1 MAHDATYLGRWRL
14 QGARVMLTKKLKIGI
29 VCPYGWDTPGGV
41 QNHIRDLAEFLIAAG
56 HDVSVLAPA
65 IDEEKLPSY
74 VVSAGKPISIP
85 YNGAVARVL
94 FGPIAY
100 ARVRQWISNGNF
112 DLLHLHEPAI
122 PSISLLA
129 CWAAEGPMV
138 GTFHA
143 AAKRQKVIFAIGPI
157 LEPAIEKLSARI
169 AVSEAARL
177 TLTDHLETD
186 AVVIPNGIYATRY
199 AEGVAQEKWQ
209 GNTIGFIG
217 RFEEPRKGLQ
227 VLVDALPI
235 ISRFAPDVRVLVA
248 GPGDPKDVEKHID
261 PQLRKRFEF
270 LGRISEEEKADF
282 MSSVSLYVAPNTGGE
297 SFGIILAEA
306 LAGGACVVASD
317 IPAFD
322 SLLGGGEYGALF
334 ESENSTDLAKVV
346 IDLLRDD
353 SKRNELAAAGKARS
367 ELFDWDVVADQ
378 IFSIYEMA
386 MVGSDGVTLSSDNR
400 SWNRFL
406 SRDEEKK

>member
-1 MAHDATYLGRWRL
+1 MISRK
-14 QGARVMLTKKLKIGI
+14 LTIGI

-41 QNHIRDLAEFLIAAG
+41 QNHVRDLAEFLIEVG
-56 HDVSVLAPA
+56 HNVSVLAPV
-65 IDEEKLPSY
+65 IDESALPPY
-74 VVSAGKPISIP
+74 VVNAGKPISIP

-94 FGPIAY
+94 FGPIAF
-100 ARVRQWISNGNF
+100 ARVRQWIASGNF
-112 DLLHLHEPAI
+112 DILHLHEPAI

-143 AAKRQKVIFAIGPI
+143 AAKHQKVIYAIGPI

-177 TLTDHLETD
+177 TLTNHLETD
-186 AVVIPNGIYATRY
+186 AVVIPNGIYAKRY
-199 AEGVAQEKWQ
+199 ANGVRQDKWS

-227 VLVDALPI
+227 VLLDALPI
-235 ISRFAPDVRVLVA
+235 IARFAPDVRVLVA
-248 GPGDPKDVEKHID
+248 GPGDSQEVLKSID
-261 PQLRKRFEF
+261 PQLRHRFEF
-270 LGRISEEEKADF
+270 LGRISESEKADF
-282 MSSVSLYVAPNTGGE
+282 MSSVAIYVAPNTGGE

-317 IPAFD
+317 IAALD
-322 SLLGGGEYGALF
+322 SLLGGGEFGALF
-334 ESENSTDLAKVV
+334 TSEDSTDLAKTV
-346 IDLLRDD
+346 IDLLRDE
-353 SKRNELAAAGKARS
+353 SKRNELSVKGKAHAQI
-367 ELFDWDVVADQ
+367 FDWEVVADQ

-386 MVGSDGVTLSSDNR
+386 MVGGEKITLTSENR

-406 SRDEEKK
+406 SKDGGKP

>member
-1 MAHDATYLGRWRL
+1 MGRWRF
-14 QGARVMLTKKLKIGI
+14 QGAKLTLKEKLAIGI

-41 QNHIRDLAEFLIAAG
+41 QNHVRDLAEYLINAG
-56 HDVSVLAPA
+56 HRVSVLAPV
-65 IDEEKLPSY
+65 IDESLLPPY
-74 VVSAGKPISIP
+74 VVNAGKPISIP

-94 FGPIAY
+94 FGPIAF
-100 ARVRQWISNGNF
+100 ARVRQWIQSGDF
-112 DLLHLHEPAI
+112 DILHLHEPAI

-143 AAKRQKVIFAIGPI
+143 AAKHQKVIYAIGPI

-177 TLTDHLETD
+177 TLTNHLETD
-186 AVVIPNGIYATRY
+186 AVVIPNGIYAKRY
-199 AEGVAQEKWQ
+199 AHGVKRENWS
-209 GNTIGFIG
+209 GNTLGFIG

-227 VLVDALPI
+227 VLLDALPI
-235 ISRFAPDVRVLVA
+235 IARFAPDVKVFVA
-248 GPGDPKDVEKHID
+248 GPGDPREIEKTIH
-261 PQLRKRFEF
+261 PELRRRFEF
-270 LGRISEEEKADF
+270 LGKISETEKADF
-282 MSSVSLYVAPNTGGE
+282 MSSIAIYVAPNTGGE

-317 IPAFD
+317 IPAFE

-334 ESENSTDLAKVV
+334 TSEDSTDLAKTI
-346 IDLLRDD
+346 IDLLRDEV
-353 SKRNELAAAGKARS
+353 KRGELARKGKEHAQI
-367 ELFDWDVVADQ
+367 FDWDVVAQD

-386 MVGSDGVTLSSDNR
+386 MVGGEKITLASESR
-400 SWNRFL
+400 SWNRFI
-406 SRDEEKK
+406 SRDGR

>member
-1 MAHDATYLGRWRL
+1 
-14 QGARVMLTKKLKIGI
+14 MLSRSLKIGI
-29 VCPYGWDTPGGV
+29 VCPYSWDTPGGV

-56 HDVSVLAPA
+56 HQVSVLAPA
-65 IDEEKLPSY
+65 IDEAKLPDY
-74 VVSAGKPISIP
+74 VVNAGKPISIP

-94 FGPIAY
+94 FGPVAFS
-100 ARVRQWISNGNF
+100 RVRQWISNGEF

-129 CWAAEGPMV
+129 CWAADGPMV

-143 AAKRQKVIFAIGPI
+143 AAKRQKIIFAIGPI

-177 TLTDHLETD
+177 TLTDHLDTD
-186 AVVIPNGIYATRY
+186 AVVIPNGIYASRY
-199 AEGVAQEKWQ
+199 HDAAPQEKWK

-217 RFEEPRKGLQ
+217 RFEEPRKGLS
-227 VLVDALPI
+227 VLLEALPVI
-235 ISRFAPDVRVLVA
+235 ARFAPDVKVFVA
-248 GPGDPKDVEKHID
+248 GPGDPTEVEKNID
-261 PQLRKRFEF
+261 PQLRHRFNF
-270 LGRISEEEKADF
+270 LGKISEEEKANF
-282 MSSVSLYVAPNTGGE
+282 MSSVALYVAPNTGGE

-322 SLLGGGEYGALF
+322 DLLGHGEFGALF
-334 ESENSTDLAKVV
+334 KSEDSTDLAKTI
-346 IDLLRDD
+346 IDLLRDEQ
-353 SKRNELAAAGKARS
+353 KRSQLAAAGRKRGQR
-367 ELFDWDVVADQ
+367 FDWEIIAQQ
-378 IFSIYEMA
+378 IYAVYEMSI
-386 MVGSDGVTLSSDNR
+386 VGREKVKLVSDTR

-406 SRDEEKK
+406 SKEDKQ

>member
-1 MAHDATYLGRWRL
+1 MSL
-14 QGARVMLTKKLKIGI
+14 KKLTIGI

-41 QNHIRDLAEFLIAAG
+41 QNHVRDLAEFLIEAG
-56 HDVSVLAPA
+56 HNVSVLAPA
-65 IDEEKLPSY
+65 IDETVLPPY
-74 VVSAGKPISIP
+74 VVNAGKPISIP

-94 FGPIAY
+94 FGPIAF
-100 ARVRQWISNGNF
+100 ARVRQWITSGNF
-112 DLLHLHEPAI
+112 DILHLHEPAI

-143 AAKRQKVIFAIGPI
+143 AAKHQKVIYAIGPI

-177 TLTDHLETD
+177 TLTNHLETD
-186 AVVIPNGIYATRY
+186 AVVIPNGIYAKRY
-199 AEGVAQEKWQ
+199 ANGVRQEKWS

-227 VLVDALPI
+227 VLLDALPI
-235 ISRFAPDVRVLVA
+235 IARFAPDVRVLVA
-248 GPGDPKDVEKHID
+248 GPGDSEEVLKSID
-261 PQLRKRFEF
+261 AQLRHRFEF
-270 LGRISEEEKADF
+270 LGRISETGKADF
-282 MSSVSLYVAPNTGGE
+282 MSSVAIYVAPNTGGE

-317 IPAFD
+317 IAAFD

-334 ESENSTDLAKVV
+334 TSEDSTDLAKTI
-346 IDLLRDD
+346 IDLLRDEN
-353 SKRNELAAAGKARS
+353 KRHEVSVKGKEHAQI
-367 ELFDWDVVADQ
+367 FDWEVVAEQ

-386 MVGSDGVTLSSDNR
+386 MVGGEKITLTSENR

-406 SRDEEKK
+406 SRDGGKP